1 MRRQPIAI
9 VGSNI
14 SALVSAIFCARQGL
28 PVIMIGSR
36 KHVGGHFGGMVVE
49 NARFDVGMLFFEFTS
64 FKSKPEVSISTY
76 QDEELGDAGRFV
88 STIRDFVDSLGIRY
102 NVAET
107 PKMIVE
113 AQLLDDI
120 FISNRL
126 AALNELGAMT
136 RQAIL
141 GETTRAADRDERHP
155 ASKAR
160 WPVNEVFNL
169 EDISTHNHGH
179 TFHRLFIEPMC
190 RKLTGVS
197 TRDLAA
203 KYHELGSK
211 GV

>member
-88 STIRDFVDSLGIRY
+88 SMKLHRDLDVTQKTAWFMLHRIREACSLVD
-102 NVAET
+102 V
-107 PKMIVE
+107 
-113 AQLLDDI
+113 
-120 FISNRL
+120 
-126 AALNELGAMT
+126 
-136 RQAIL
+136 L
-141 GETTRAADRDERHP
+141 GET
-155 ASKAR
+155 
-160 WPVNEVFNL
+160 
-169 EDISTHNHGH
+169 
-179 TFHRLFIEPMC
+179 
-190 RKLTGVS
+190 
-197 TRDLAA
+197 
-203 KYHELGSK
+203 
-211 GV
+211 